1 MYRLF
6 EWFSTAAYKWDAAVK
21 FQQDTVGLLNMLD
34 TGWEDKYVLHTE
46 D

>member
-1 MYRLF
+1 MAKKILHVFYSLQNGC
-6 EWFSTAAYKWDAAVK
+6 AAVK
-21 FQQDTVGLLNMLD
+21 FQQATVGLLNMLD